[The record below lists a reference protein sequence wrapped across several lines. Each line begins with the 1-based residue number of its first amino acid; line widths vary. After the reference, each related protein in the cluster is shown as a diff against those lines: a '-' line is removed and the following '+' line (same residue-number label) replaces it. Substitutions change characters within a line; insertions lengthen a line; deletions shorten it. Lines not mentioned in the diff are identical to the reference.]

1 MHLVVGRPSGL
12 DDENEPTDL
21 GLEPA
26 DIIFISA
33 ADSELATIHDAATK
47 SELDVAIVNQL
58 HLNHPFSVD
67 LFIEK
72 TARYSK
78 IILVRLLGGQAYWP
92 YGVEQLVACSRGYGV
107 KLILLSGDGKHD
119 ENLQQ
124 QSNVE
129 IEDYE
134 KLLSYLQEGGEENSE
149 RLIDYCGYL
158 LNKNEQ
164 PLSALKIEPAAIYYQ
179 QKTYDINQYH
189 SLFSADQQ
197 AFIPIVFY
205 RALWQGG
212 SLDPIDK
219 LAEALKKQGLTPL
232 PIFITSLKD
241 PACQII
247 LENIFKYFQPSIVI
261 NTTGFALSKTGAV
274 DEDAQTAL
282 DGGKRIVLQA
292 VLSGRSEEAWQQD
305 TRGLSARD
313 LAMHVVLPEI
323 DGRILTRVI
332 SVKETQYT
340 YNGDPKGF
348 TIYKGLQNRIDY
360 LAKLTANWHDL
371 YSKQNKDKSIC
382 LILANYPNRD
392 GRLANGVGLDTPQ
405 SCIEILNALKKHGF
419 NLEAYPQTSDALM
432 DMFKKGKTN
441 ALKDRQNRQAT
452 IGLSIQDYLEY
463 FSAIPQ
469 KTQDEVMQRWGA
481 PEEDPFIENN
491 VFQLAIHQ
499 FGHIT
504 LCIQPARG
512 YNIDPEQS
520 YHDPDLVPPH
530 NYFATYFWLKYK
542 AKCDAAIHV
551 GKHGN
556 LEWLPGKAIGL
567 SETCYPEAILGAIPN
582 FYPFIVNDPGEGT
595 QAKRRM
601 HSVIIDHMTPPLT
614 RAETYGDLSELEN
627 LVDEFYLADG
637 LDPRRGQVLAQNI
650 VDASDR
656 LGLSQDANIA
666 DKQDL
671 YERLQGIDNHLCTIK
686 ELQIRN
692 GLHIFGQNPNAEG
705 QTDLAIALLRI
716 GRGEGVQD
724 QSILKALCLDLNI
737 DDFDPLTENLAQP
750 YSGFKPEALQ
760 NLSQD
765 AWRTAGD
772 TIERIELL
780 ASHLIEDTYTCH
792 SSWKNTKALLNYY
805 NHDLAPMLN
814 QIGAK
819 EIDALIR
826 GLAGKH
832 VMAGPSGAPS
842 RGRLDVLPTGRNFY
856 SVDTRS
862 VPTQTAWKLG
872 QKSAELLVER
882 YVSDE
887 GQWPTHMALTAWGTS
902 NMRTGGDDIAQ
913 ALALMGVKPVWE
925 PKSGRV
931 TGVKLIDITELAR
944 PRVDVTLRISGF
956 FRDAFA
962 SMMTIYESA
971 VKLVAEADEPKEN
984 NPMRARILER
994 KNALMSQG
1002 VDEQQA
1008 LKQARNR
1015 IYGSKP
1021 GAYGAGLQAMIDEDL
1036 FDNRDDLANAY
1047 LEWGSYGYG
1056 EGFDGKKMLDD
1067 FSNQLSSVDA
1077 IVQNQDNRE
1086 HDLLDSDDYYQF
1098 EGGLSSAVEQAKGTV
1113 PKAYH
1118 NDHSRPDRPVIRAL
1132 NEEIGL
1138 IVRGRAANPK
1148 WISSIQKH
1156 GYKGAFEISATVNY
1170 LYGFAASTN
1179 AVSSQHFDA
1188 LFEAYVVDQQVSI
1201 FMKDKNID
1209 AWQEMCDLFKKAL
1222 EKNLWNTRRNDVH
1235 AYLNMESDNVGE
1247 R

>member
-1 MHLVVGRPSGL
+1 M
-12 DDENEPTDL
+12 
-21 GLEPA
+21 
-26 DIIFISA
+26 
-33 ADSELATIHDAATK
+33 ATIHDAAIH
-47 SELDVAIVNQL
+47 SDLDVAIVNQL
-58 HLNHPFSVD
+58 QLNHPFSVD

-72 TARYSK
+72 TASGSK
-78 IILVRLLGGQAYWP
+78 IIIVRLLGGQAYWP
-92 YGVEQLVACSRGYGV
+92 YGVEQLVACSRGYDV

-124 QSNVE
+124 QSNIE
-129 IEDYE
+129 REDYE
-134 KLLSYLQEGGEENSE
+134 KILSYLQEGGAENSM
-149 RLIDYCGYL
+149 RLIDYCGYML
-158 LNKNEQ
+158 DKNEL
-164 PLSALKIEPAAIYYQ
+164 PLGAQKIEPAAIYYN
-179 QKTYDINQYH
+179 QKTYTIDQYQ
-189 SLFSADQQ
+189 SLFSAGQQ
-197 AFIPIVFY
+197 AYIPIIFY

-219 LAEALKKQGLTPL
+219 LAISLEKQGLNPL

-247 LENIFKYFQPSIVI
+247 LENIFNHFQPNIVI
-261 NTTGFALSKTGAV
+261 NTTGFALSKTGTV
-274 DEDAQTAL
+274 DAAAKTIL

-292 VLSGRSEEAWQQD
+292 VLSGRSEEAWQLD
-305 TRGLSARD
+305 LRGLSARD

-323 DGRILTRVI
+323 DGRILSRVI

-340 YNGDPKGF
+340 SDGDPKGF

-360 LAKLTANWHDL
+360 LAQLTANWQQL
-371 YSKQNKDKSIC
+371 CIKKNEDKSIC

-405 SCIEILNALKKHGF
+405 SCLEILQALKEHGY
-419 NLEAYPQTSDALM
+419 NIDSYPQTSDALM

-441 ALKDRQNRQAT
+441 ALKDRHNRKET
-452 IGLSIQDYLEY
+452 IGLSLQDYQKY
-463 FSAIPQ
+463 FDLLPQ
-469 KTQDEVMQRWGA
+469 KMQDEVMQRWGM
-481 PEEDPFIENN
+481 PEKDPFIEGE

-499 FGHIT
+499 FGKIT

-530 NYFATYFWLKYK
+530 NYFATYFWLKHK

-614 RAETYGDLSELEN
+614 RAEIYGDLSELEN

-637 LDPRRGQVLAQNI
+637 LDPRRGKLLAQNI
-650 VDASDR
+650 IDASDR
-656 LGLSQDANIA
+656 LGLSEDANI
-666 DKQDL
+666 DEESDL
-671 YERLQGIDNHLCTIK
+671 YERLQGIDSHLCTIK

-692 GLHIFGQNPNAEG
+692 GLHIFGQNPNAED

-716 GRGEGVQD
+716 PRGEGLQN
-724 QSILKALCLDLNI
+724 QSILKALCLDLKI
-737 DDFDPLTENLAQP
+737 DDIDPLTENLAEP
-750 YSGFKPEALQ
+750 YLGLKPEVLQ
-760 NLSQD
+760 NISQD
-765 AWRTAGD
+765 PWRTTGD
-772 TIERIELL
+772 TIERLELL
-780 ASHLIEDTYTCH
+780 AMKLISNAYQCDPRWQN
-792 SSWKNTKALLNYY
+792 SKALLDYY
-805 NHDLAPMLN
+805 EYELKPMLN
-814 QIGAK
+814 QIGEK
-819 EIDALIR
+819 EIGSLMR
-826 GLAGKH
+826 GLSGKH
-832 VMAGPSGAPS
+832 IMAGPSGAPS

-856 SVDTRS
+856 SVDTRA

-882 YVSDE
+882 YVADE

-913 ALALMGVKPVWE
+913 ALALMGVEPVWE

-971 VKLVAEADEPKEN
+971 VKLVADANESKEN
-984 NPMRARILER
+984 NPIRARVLER
-994 KNALMSQG
+994 KNALMYQG
-1002 VDEQQA
+1002 IDEKEA
-1008 LKQARNR
+1008 LKYARNR

-1056 EGFDGKKMLDD
+1056 EGLDGAKMVDD
-1067 FSNQLSSVDA
+1067 FSHQLSTIDA

-1098 EGGLSSAVEQAKGTV
+1098 EGGLSSAVEKVKGAA

-1118 NDHSRPDRPVIRAL
+1118 NDHSRPERPIIRAL
-1132 NEEIGL
+1132 NEELGL

-1148 WISSIQKH
+1148 WISSVKKH

-1170 LYGFAASTN
+1170 LYGFAASTD

-1188 LFEAYVVDQQVSI
+1188 LFEAYVVDQEVGA
-1201 FMKDKNID
+1201 FMQDKNID

-1222 EKNLWNTRRNDVH
+1222 DKKLWNTRRNDVH
-1235 AYLNMESDNVGE
+1235 TYLNMESENVGK